1 MKFDVFISQPAL
13 IFLQHIR
20 YKCADPSS
28 RVAVN
33 QDRESQLNPVIWMDE
48 NRVVVLPNR
57 DNNVLKV
64 TVREHMLHPYYILNN
79 VFFNKRFPNPLI
91 NILSILLIKSRLG
104 ETCEACKEPLGK
116 IQYRRPR
123 KGAERSFRAKRKCRI
138 V

>member
-1 MKFDVFISQPAL
+1 MSYGMLEQTELSLADVIKYFISQPAL

-48 NRVVVLPNR
+48 NRVVVLLNR

-64 TVREHMLHPYYILNN
+64 TVREHMLRPYYILNN
-79 VFFNKRFPNPLI
+79 VFFNKRFLNL
-91 NILSILLIKSRLG
+91 LFAVSICRKSYG
-104 ETCEACKEPLGK
+104 HIHKPYKHPEYPSYQK
-116 IQYRRPR
+116 
-123 KGAERSFRAKRKCRI
+123 
-138 V
+138 